1 MTGQEIGEKLSAPG
15 VYNSIYGLGSNKEYD
30 VSKLIPKVKIPK
42 YVADY
47 IDYCKRDIPHSPSHI
62 GVGMAMQPEYMCACM
77 PDEIERWLTDNDLEV
92 NIKHEELFARAWLY
106 GYEIQ
111 QEEKFVLPMEGTEDL
126 GGDVMYA
133 FIGNE
138 CNKSWTSQFS
148 EFEADNI
155 VNPDLFVTQSQIDS
169 APEWVKVVAKNKVK
183 VEVSK

>member
-42 YVADY
+42 FVADY
-47 IDYCKRDIPHSPSHI
+47 IDYCKRDIPHSPSRI
-62 GVGMAMQPEYMCACM
+62 GVGSAMQPEYMCDCM
-77 PDEIERWLTDNDLEV
+77 PDEIERWLTDNDREV
-92 NIKHEELFARAWLY
+92 NIKHEELFARAWLD

-133 FIGNE
+133 FIS
-138 CNKSWTSQFS
+138 NKSWTSQFS
-148 EFEADNI
+148 YFDEADNI
-155 VNPDLFVTQSQIDS
+155 VNPDLSVTQSQIDS

-183 VEVSK
+183 VGD